1 MKTLII
7 SIQKG
12 GLGDHL
18 FYSHLPRIAKQ
29 YGGFNQ
35 VFISN
40 DSIFRNNHTKKLVWD
55 LNPYLDGFTNEPGFF
70 YFSENI
76 QDGENLLDHLML
88 AYGLDD
94 HKRNHEPEI
103 YYKPRLVEA
112 LIDKTIYDPNYISY
126 TGDIKYSATI
136 QNWFDKNNIKPN
148 AQMKVLGK
156 RSIRINA
163 DKTLTTPDIFKFCDL
178 LYSAKAIYCLSTGTG
193 TLAAAL
199 QKPVTV
205 LYGDGLHKAYRHS
218 GIHSYVNVGTDFT
231 LIDRTKKWLTK
242 QLGHVMALGK
252 K

>member
-1 MKTLII
+1 MKTLIL

-40 DSIFRNNHTKKLVWD
+40 DSIFRNPDTKKLVWE
-55 LNPYLDGFTNEPGFF
+55 LNPYLDGFTNDPGFF

-88 AYGLDD
+88 AYGLDN

-103 YYKPRLVEA
+103 YYKPLLVES

-126 TGDIKYSATI
+126 TGDIKYPTTI
-136 QNWFDKNNIKPN
+136 QNWFDQNNITPN
-148 AQMKVLGK
+148 AQMKVLGG
-156 RSIRINA
+156 RSISINCA
-163 DKTLTTPDIFKFCDL
+163 NTLSTPDIFKFCDL

-205 LYGDGLHKAYRHS
+205 LYGEGLQKAYRHS
-218 GIHSYVNVGTDFT
+218 GLHSYISVGSDFT
-231 LIDRTKKWLTK
+231 LLDRTKKWFTK
-242 QLGHVMALGK
+242 QLGLVMQLGK

>member
-1 MKTLII
+1 MKTLIL

-40 DSIFRNNHTKKLVWD
+40 DSIFRNNHTKKLVWE

-103 YYKPRLVEA
+103 YYKPKLVEA

-205 LYGDGLHKAYRHS
+205 LYGEGLQKAYRHS

>member
-40 DSIFRNNHTKKLVWD
+40 DSIFRNNHTKKLVWE

-205 LYGDGLHKAYRHS
+205 LYGEGLQKAYRHS

>member
-1 MKTLII
+1 LKTLIL

-29 YGGFNQ
+29 YGGYNQ

-40 DSIFRNNHTKKLVWD
+40 DSIFRNPDTKKLVWA
-55 LNPYLDGFTNEPGFF
+55 LNPYLDGFTNEAGVF

-76 QDGENLLDHLML
+76 PEGQNLLDHLML

-103 YYKPRLVEA
+103 YYKPMLVES
-112 LIDKTIYDPNYISY
+112 LIDKIIYDPNYISY
-126 TGDIKYSATI
+126 TGDIKYQATI
-136 QNWFDKNNIKPN
+136 QNWFDQNNIAPN
-148 AQMKVLGK
+148 AQMKVLGG
-156 RSIRINA
+156 RSISINCA
-163 DKTLTTPDIFKFCDL
+163 NTLSTPDIFKFCDL

-205 LYGDGLHKAYRHS
+205 LYGEGLQKAYRHS
-218 GIHSYVNVGTDFT
+218 GLHSYINVGSDFT
-231 LIDRTKKWLTK
+231 LLDRTKKWLTK
-242 QLGHVMALGK
+242 QLGLVMQLGK

>member
-1 MKTLII
+1 MKKLII

-40 DSIFRNNHTKKLVWD
+40 DSIFRNSDTKKLVWE

-70 YFSENI
+70 YFSEKIQEDENI
-76 QDGENLLDHLML
+76 LDHLML

-94 HKRNHEPEI
+94 KKRNHEPEI
-103 YYKPRLVEA
+103 YYKPKLVEA
-112 LIDKTIYDPNYISY
+112 LIDKIIYDPNYISY
-126 TGDIKYSATI
+126 TGDIKYSTTI
-136 QNWFDKNNIKPN
+136 ENWFAQNNISPN
-148 AQMKVLGK
+148 AQMKVLGG
-156 RSIRINA
+156 RSIKINCPHEVA
-163 DKTLTTPDIFKFCDL
+163 TPDLFAFCDL

-193 TLAAAL
+193 TLAAAI
-199 QKPVTV
+199 QKSVTV
-205 LYGDGLHKAYRHS
+205 LYGNGLQKAYRHS
-218 GIHSYVNVGTDFT
+218 GLHNYFNIGADFT
-231 LIDRTKKWLTK
+231 PLDKVKKWLTK
-242 QLGHVMALGK
+242 HLSQIIPLGK

>member
-1 MKTLII
+1 LKTLIL

-29 YGGFNQ
+29 YGGYNQ
-35 VFISN
+35 VYISN
-40 DSIFRNNHTKKLVWD
+40 DSIFRNADTKKLVWE
-55 LNPYLDGFTNEPGFF
+55 LNPYLDGFTNEAGIF

-76 QDGENLLDHLML
+76 PDGQNLLDHLML

-103 YYKPRLVEA
+103 YYKPKLVEA
-112 LIDKTIYDPNYISY
+112 FINKTIYDPNYISY
-126 TGDIKYSATI
+126 TGDIKYPKTI
-136 QNWFDKNNIKPN
+136 QNWFANAGIVPD
-148 AQMKVLGK
+148 AQMKVLGGRAIEIDCSN
-156 RSIRINA
+156 RSS
-163 DKTLTTPDIFKFCDL
+163 TPDLFTFCDL

-193 TLAAAL
+193 TLAAAI

-205 LYGDGLHKAYRHS
+205 LYGEGLQKAYRHS
-218 GIHSYVNVGTDFT
+218 QLHRYINLGADFT
-231 LIDRTKKWLTK
+231 ALDNVKKWLTK
-242 QLGHVMALGK
+242 QLSLVMPVGK

>member
-29 YGGFNQ
+29 YGGYNQ

-40 DSIFRNNHTKKLVWD
+40 DSIFRNPDTKKLVWE
-55 LNPYLDGFTNEPGFF
+55 LNPYLDGFTNDPGFF

-76 QDGENLLDHLML
+76 PDGQNLLDHLML

-103 YYKPRLVEA
+103 YYKPKLVEA
-112 LIDKTIYDPNYISY
+112 FINKTIYDPNYISF
-126 TGDIKYSATI
+126 TGDIKYSKTI
-136 QNWFDKNNIKPN
+136 QNWFDQNNIIPN
-148 AQMKVLGK
+148 AQMKVLGE
-156 RSIRINA
+156 RAIEIDCNNRVS
-163 DKTLTTPDIFKFCDL
+163 TPDLFAFCDL

-205 LYGDGLHKAYRHS
+205 LYGEGLQRAYKHSGLHRY
-218 GIHSYVNVGTDFT
+218 YNVGTDFT
-231 LIDRTKKWLTK
+231 LLDRTKKWFIK
-242 QLGHVMALGK
+242 QLGHLMPIGK

>member
-1 MKTLII
+1 MKTLIL

-40 DSIFRNNHTKKLVWD
+40 DSIFRNPDTKKLVWE
-55 LNPYLDGFTNEPGFF
+55 LNPYLDGFTNDPGLF

-76 QDGENLLDHLML
+76 QEGENLLDHLML

-103 YYKPRLVEA
+103 YYKPKLVES

-126 TGDIKYSATI
+126 TGDIKYTATI
-136 QNWFDKNNIKPN
+136 QNWFDQNNITPN
-148 AQMKVLGK
+148 AQMKVLSG
-156 RSIRINA
+156 RSISINCA
-163 DKTLTTPDIFKFCDL
+163 NTLSTPDIFKFCDL

-205 LYGDGLHKAYRHS
+205 LYGEGLQKAYKHS
-218 GIHSYVNVGTDFT
+218 GIHSYISVGSDFT
-231 LIDRTKKWLTK
+231 LLDRTKKWLTK
-242 QLGHVMALGK
+242 QLGHVMQLGK

>member
-1 MKTLII
+1 LKTLII

-29 YGGFNQ
+29 YGGYNQ
-35 VFISN
+35 VYISN
-40 DSIFRNNHTKKLVWD
+40 DSIFRNPDTKKLVWE
-55 LNPYLDGFTNEPGFF
+55 LNPYLDGFTNEAGIF

-76 QDGENLLDHLML
+76 QAGQNLLDHLML

-103 YYKPRLVEA
+103 YYKPKLVEA
-112 LIDKTIYDPNYISY
+112 FIHKTIYDPNFISY
-126 TGDIKYSATI
+126 TGDIKYSKTI
-136 QNWFDKNNIKPN
+136 QNWFTHAGIEPD
-148 AQMKVLGK
+148 AQMKVLGG
-156 RSIRINA
+156 RAIEIDCSNRA
-163 DKTLTTPDIFKFCDL
+163 STPDLFTFCDL

-205 LYGDGLHKAYRHS
+205 LYGEGLQAAYRHS
-218 GIHSYVNVGTDFT
+218 GLHHYINVGNDFT
-231 LIDRTKKWLTK
+231 ALDKVKKWVTK
-242 QLGHVMALGK
+242 QLGQVMPIGK

>member
-1 MKTLII
+1 
-7 SIQKG
+7 
-12 GLGDHL
+12 
-18 FYSHLPRIAKQ
+18 LPRIAKQ

-40 DSIFRNNHTKKLVWD
+40 DSIFRNPDTKKLVWE
-55 LNPYLDGFTNEPGFF
+55 LNPYLDGFTNDPGLF

-76 QDGENLLDHLML
+76 QEGENLLDHLML

-103 YYKPRLVEA
+103 YYKPKLVES

-126 TGDIKYSATI
+126 TGDIKYTATI
-136 QNWFDKNNIKPN
+136 QNWFDQNNITPN
-148 AQMKVLGK
+148 AQMKVLSG
-156 RSIRINA
+156 RSISINCA
-163 DKTLTTPDIFKFCDL
+163 NTLSTPDIFKFCDL

-205 LYGDGLHKAYRHS
+205 LYGEGLQKAYKHS
-218 GIHSYVNVGTDFT
+218 GIHSYISVGSDFT
-231 LIDRTKKWLTK
+231 LLDRTKKWLTK
-242 QLGHVMALGK
+242 QLGHVMQLGK

>member
-1 MKTLII
+1 MKTLIL

-40 DSIFRNNHTKKLVWD
+40 DSIFRNPDTKKLVWE
-55 LNPYLDGFTNEPGFF
+55 LNPYLDGFTNDHGLF

-88 AYGLDD
+88 AYGLND

-103 YYKPRLVEA
+103 YYKPKLVEA

-148 AQMKVLGK
+148 AEMKVLGK

-163 DKTLTTPDIFKFCDL
+163 DKTLSTPDIFKFCDL

-205 LYGDGLHKAYRHS
+205 LYGDGLQKAYRHS
-218 GIHSYVNVGTDFT
+218 GIHSYINVGTDFT

>member
-29 YGGFNQ
+29 YGGFNE

-40 DSIFRNNHTKKLVWD
+40 DSIFRNNHTKKLVWE

-103 YYKPRLVEA
+103 YYKPKLVEA

-205 LYGDGLHKAYRHS
+205 LYGEGLQKAYRHS

>member
-29 YGGFNQ
+29 YGGFNE

-40 DSIFRNNHTKKLVWD
+40 DSIFRNNHTKKLVWE

-103 YYKPRLVEA
+103 YYKPKLVEA

-148 AQMKVLGK
+148 AEMKVLGK

-163 DKTLTTPDIFKFCDL
+163 DKTLSTPDIFKFCDL

-205 LYGDGLHKAYRHS
+205 LYGDGLQKAYRHS
-218 GIHSYVNVGTDFT
+218 GIHSYINVGTDFT

>member
-40 DSIFRNNHTKKLVWD
+40 DSIFRNPDTKKLVWE
-55 LNPYLDGFTNEPGFF
+55 LNPYLDGFTNDPGFF
-70 YFSENI
+70 YFSETI
-76 QDGENLLDHLML
+76 QDGENLLDHIML
-88 AYGLDD
+88 AYGLND

-103 YYKPRLVEA
+103 YYKPKLVES

-126 TGDIKYSATI
+126 TGDIKYPA
-136 QNWFDKNNIKPN
+136 
-148 AQMKVLGK
+148 
-156 RSIRINA
+156 
-163 DKTLTTPDIFKFCDL
+163 TPDIITFCDL

-193 TLAAAL
+193 TLAASL

-205 LYGDGLHKAYRHS
+205 LYGEGLQKAYRHS
-218 GIHSYVNVGTDFT
+218 GLHSYITVGSDFT
-231 LIDRTKKWLTK
+231 LLDRTKKWLTK
-242 QLGHVMALGK
+242 QLGHLMPLGK

>member
-1 MKTLII
+1 MKTLIL

-40 DSIFRNNHTKKLVWD
+40 DSIFRNPDTKKLVWE
-55 LNPYLDGFTNEPGFF
+55 LNPYLDGFTNDPGFF

-103 YYKPRLVEA
+103 YYKPLLVES

-126 TGDIKYSATI
+126 TGDIKYPTTI
-136 QNWFDKNNIKPN
+136 QNWFDQNNITPN
-148 AQMKVLGK
+148 AQMKVLGG
-156 RSIRINA
+156 RSISINCA
-163 DKTLTTPDIFKFCDL
+163 NTLSTPDIFKFCDL

-205 LYGDGLHKAYRHS
+205 LYGEGLQKAYRHS
-218 GIHSYVNVGTDFT
+218 GLHSYISVGSDFT
-231 LIDRTKKWLTK
+231 LLDRTKKWFTK
-242 QLGHVMALGK
+242 QLGLVMQLGK

>member
-29 YGGFNQ
+29 YGGYNQ
-35 VFISN
+35 VYISN
-40 DSIFRNNHTKKLVWD
+40 DSIFRNNHTKKLVWE

-103 YYKPRLVEA
+103 YYKPKLVEA

-205 LYGDGLHKAYRHS
+205 LYGEGLQKAYRHS

>member
-1 MKTLII
+1 LKTLII

-40 DSIFRNNHTKKLVWD
+40 DSIFRNNHTKKLVWE

-103 YYKPRLVEA
+103 YYKPKLVEA

-163 DKTLTTPDIFKFCDL
+163 DKTLSTPDIFKFCDL

-205 LYGDGLHKAYRHS
+205 LYGDGLQKAYRHS
-218 GIHSYVNVGTDFT
+218 GIHSYINVGTDFT

>member
-40 DSIFRNNHTKKLVWD
+40 DSIFRNNHTKKLVWE

-103 YYKPRLVEA
+103 YYKPKLVEA

-205 LYGDGLHKAYRHS
+205 LYGEGLQKAYRHS

>member
-40 DSIFRNNHTKKLVWD
+40 DSIFRNNHTKKLVWE
-55 LNPYLDGFTNEPGFF
+55 LNPYLDGFTNESGFF

-103 YYKPRLVEA
+103 YYKPKLVEA

-205 LYGDGLHKAYRHS
+205 LYGEGLQKAYRHS

>member
-1 MKTLII
+1 LKTLII

-40 DSIFRNNHTKKLVWD
+40 DSIFRNNHTKKLVWE

-103 YYKPRLVEA
+103 YYKPKLVEA

-205 LYGDGLHKAYRHS
+205 LYGEGLQKAYRHS

>member
-1 MKTLII
+1 MKTLIL

-40 DSIFRNNHTKKLVWD
+40 DSIFRNPDTKKLVWE
-55 LNPYLDGFTNEPGFF
+55 LNPYLDGFTNDLGFF

-103 YYKPRLVEA
+103 YYKPKLVES

-126 TGDIKYSATI
+126 TGDIKYPATI
-136 QNWFDKNNIKPN
+136 QNWFDQNNITPN
-148 AQMKVLGK
+148 AQMKVLGG
-156 RSIRINA
+156 RSISINCA
-163 DKTLTTPDIFKFCDL
+163 NTLSTPDIFTFCDL
-178 LYSAKAIYCLSTGTG
+178 LYSAKSIYCLSTGTG

-205 LYGDGLHKAYRHS
+205 LYGEGLQKAYRHS
-218 GIHSYVNVGTDFT
+218 GLHRYINVGADFT
-231 LIDRTKKWLTK
+231 LLDRTKKWLTK
-242 QLGHVMALGK
+242 QLGQIMPIGK

>member
-1 MKTLII
+1 MKTLIL

-40 DSIFRNNHTKKLVWD
+40 DSIFRNPDTKKLVWE
-55 LNPYLDGFTNEPGFF
+55 LNPYLDGFTNDPGLF
-70 YFSENI
+70 YFSEKI
-76 QDGENLLDHLML
+76 EEGENLLDHLML

-94 HKRNHEPEI
+94 NKRNHEPEI
-103 YYKPRLVEA
+103 YYKPMLVES

-126 TGDIKYSATI
+126 TGDIKYKATI
-136 QNWFDKNNIKPN
+136 QNWFDQNNIKPN
-148 AQMKVLGK
+148 AQMKVLGE
-156 RSIRINA
+156 RSISINCA
-163 DKTLTTPDIFKFCDL
+163 NTLSTPDIFKFCDL

-205 LYGDGLHKAYRHS
+205 LYGEGLQKAYRHS
-218 GIHSYVNVGTDFT
+218 GLHSYISVGSDFT
-231 LIDRTKKWLTK
+231 LLDRTKKWLTK
-242 QLGHVMALGK
+242 QLGHVMQLGK

>member
-1 MKTLII
+1 LKTLIL

-40 DSIFRNNHTKKLVWD
+40 DSIFRNPDTKKLVWE
-55 LNPYLDGFTNEPGFF
+55 LNPYLDGFTNDPGLF

-76 QDGENLLDHLML
+76 QEGENLLDHLML

-103 YYKPRLVEA
+103 YYKPKLVES

-126 TGDIKYSATI
+126 TGDIKYTATI
-136 QNWFDKNNIKPN
+136 QNWFDQNNITPN
-148 AQMKVLGK
+148 AQMKVLSG
-156 RSIRINA
+156 RSISINCA
-163 DKTLTTPDIFKFCDL
+163 NTLSTPDIFKFCDL

-205 LYGDGLHKAYRHS
+205 LYGEGLQKAYKHS
-218 GIHSYVNVGTDFT
+218 GIHSYISVGSDFT
-231 LIDRTKKWLTK
+231 LLDRTKKWLTK
-242 QLGHVMALGK
+242 QLGHVMQLGK

>member
-1 MKTLII
+1 LKTLTL

-35 VFISN
+35 VYISN
-40 DSIFRNNHTKKLVWD
+40 DSIFRNPDTKKLVWE
-55 LNPYLDGFTNEPGFF
+55 LNPYLDGFTNDPGFF

-76 QDGENLLDHLML
+76 QEGENLLDHLML

-103 YYKPRLVEA
+103 YYKPKLVEA

-126 TGDIKYSATI
+126 TGDIKYPATI
-136 QNWFDKNNIKPN
+136 QNWFDQNNIIPN
-148 AQMKVLGK
+148 AQMKVLGG
-156 RSIRINA
+156 RAIRIVCAN
-163 DKTLTTPDIFKFCDL
+163 TQSTPDIFKFCDL

-205 LYGDGLHKAYRHS
+205 LYGEGLQKAYRHS
-218 GIHSYVNVGTDFT
+218 GLHSYINVGTDFT
-231 LIDRTKKWLTK
+231 LLDRAKKWLTK
-242 QLGHVMALGK
+242 QLGYIMPLGK

>member
-40 DSIFRNNHTKKLVWD
+40 DSIFRNPDTKKLYWE
-55 LNPYLDGFTNEPGFF
+55 LNPYLDGFTNDPGFF

-103 YYKPRLVEA
+103 YYKPKLVEA

-126 TGDIKYSATI
+126 TGAIKYSATI

-205 LYGDGLHKAYRHS
+205 LYGEGLQKAYRHS
-218 GIHSYVNVGTDFT
+218 GIHSYINVGTDFT

>member
-1 MKTLII
+1 MKKLII

-40 DSIFRNNHTKKLVWD
+40 DSIFRNPDTKKLVWE
-55 LNPYLDGFTNEPGFF
+55 LNPYLDGFTNDPGFF
-70 YFSENI
+70 YFSEKI
-76 QDGENLLDHLML
+76 EEGENLLDHLML

-103 YYKPRLVEA
+103 YYKPKLVES

-136 QNWFDKNNIKPN
+136 QNWFDQNNITPN
-148 AQMKVLGK
+148 AQMKVLGG
-156 RSIRINA
+156 RSISINCSN
-163 DKTLTTPDIFKFCDL
+163 TLSTPDIFKFCDL

-199 QKPVTV
+199 QKPITV
-205 LYGDGLHKAYRHS
+205 LYGEGLQKAYRHS
-218 GIHSYVNVGTDFT
+218 GIHSYISVGSDFT
-231 LIDRTKKWLTK
+231 LLDRTKKWLTK
-242 QLGHVMALGK
+242 QLGHVMQLGK

>member
-1 MKTLII
+1 MKTLIL

-40 DSIFRNNHTKKLVWD
+40 DSIFRNPDTKKLVWE
-55 LNPYLDGFTNEPGFF
+55 LNPYLDGFTNDPGFF
-70 YFSENI
+70 YFSDNI
-76 QDGENLLDHLML
+76 QEGENLLDHLML

-103 YYKPRLVEA
+103 YYKPKLVEA

-126 TGDIKYSATI
+126 TGDIKYTATI
-136 QNWFDKNNIKPN
+136 QNWFDQNNITPN
-148 AQMKVLGK
+148 AQMKVLGG
-156 RSIRINA
+156 RSIRINCTN
-163 DKTLTTPDIFKFCDL
+163 TLSTPDIFKFCDL

-205 LYGDGLHKAYRHS
+205 LYGEGLQKAYRHS
-218 GIHSYVNVGTDFT
+218 GIHSYINVGSDFT

-242 QLGHVMALGK
+242 QLSHVMQLGK

>member
-40 DSIFRNNHTKKLVWD
+40 DSIFRNNHTKKLVWE

-103 YYKPRLVEA
+103 YYKPKLVEA

-163 DKTLTTPDIFKFCDL
+163 DKTLSTPDIFKFCDL

-205 LYGDGLHKAYRHS
+205 LYGEGLQKAYRHS

>member
-40 DSIFRNNHTKKLVWD
+40 DSIFRNNHTKKLVWE

-103 YYKPRLVEA
+103 YYKPKLVEA

-163 DKTLTTPDIFKFCDL
+163 DKTLSTPDIFKFCDL

-205 LYGDGLHKAYRHS
+205 LYGDGLQKAYRHS